1 MRSIWTG
8 LLSALLAL
16 TLAHAAWAQNGLQRF
31 ETDIKP
37 QFELK
42 SFTYSGAAPV
52 GDTGCSPVGFDGV
65 KHRGGAA
72 CPGSALVEVLDQF
85 GEPGRIESTV
95 GAGDKETT
103 LKIKKVTVDA
113 LDFDRLKKDAKDDQ
127 APRFAKIKLEGL
139 TGDDELFTALEPY
152 GVPHTPVDV
161 ALDYKLDET
170 AKTLD
175 LKTLE
180 INLPGQAKVAL
191 SLVLENISDK
201 PSQMA
206 GAKDDGRLRTA
217 SLTIDDS
224 GLLAKLLPVWAK
236 QENVSADEMVQTGLM
251 GLGAFA
257 AQQGPD
263 TLKQLDAVASF
274 LTDWKAPKGPLVLG
288 LKPAKTAGLAD
299 LDKLGVAL
307 MPLTT
312 GELHATA
319 HREYVSAHLLS
330 ASKNA
335 ILPRRPVRMAT
346 LPPSVIQK
354 TPRSSSADSGASGGG
369 GQ

>member
-52 GDTGCSPVGFDGV
+52 GDTGFVLNDVVAVVPAN
-65 KHRGGAA
+65 AA
-72 CPGSALVEVLDQF
+72 
-85 GEPGRIESTV
+85 T
-95 GAGDKETT
+95 GDKETT

-191 SLVLENISDK
+191 SLVLENLSDK

-299 LDKLGVAL
+299 LDKLGAPDAL
-307 MPLTT
+307 TKDFGFT
-312 GELHATA
+312 ATYA
-319 HREYVSAHLLS
+319 GT
-330 ASKNA
+330 K
-335 ILPRRPVRMAT
+335 
-346 LPPSVIQK
+346 
-354 TPRSSSADSGASGGG
+354 DGAAKAGAPAAK
-369 GQ
+369 